1 MPFLDKRKTPVPIG
15 AGAAFLPSYVIQV
28 LAAEPSGLCKFRP
41 EGVAPLAGVFPA
53 AAAFI
58 AADPEFPGVRAPAA
72 VLTAAVMVASAVTA
86 APVAASTSTPTAAIA
101 VTAIAA
107 SAVTVTIAVA
117 VTAVA
122 ASAFA
127 VKIRAVG
134 GAAANDGDVRV
145 VAVHAGRGRTAGDG
159 SPLAVIVP
167 AAAVLLGTPAAGAG
181 SCRGAVGRCGIL
193 GRILAPA
200 DGFHR
205 ASSDILQGLQV
216 ALNLPGRTPA
226 FPAARHKQFLLS

>member
-1 MPFLDKRKTPVPIG
+1 MDKRKTPVPIG

-86 APVAASTSTPTAAIA
+86 APVAASTSKPTAAIA

-107 SAVTVTIAVA
+107 VTIAIA
-117 VTAVA
+117 VTAIA

-127 VKIRAVG
+127 VKIHAVG

-145 VAVHAGRGRTAGDG
+145 VAVHAGGGRTAGDG

-216 ALNLPGRTPA
+216 ALDLPGRTPA

>member
-1 MPFLDKRKTPVPIG
+1 MDKRKTPVPIG

-86 APVAASTSTPTAAIA
+86 APVAAPTSAAAIAVTAIAAVTIAIA

-107 SAVTVTIAVA
+107 SA
-117 VTAVA
+117 
-122 ASAFA
+122 FA
-127 VKIRAVG
+127 VKIHAVG

-145 VAVHAGRGRTAGDG
+145 VAVHAGGGRTAGNG

-216 ALNLPGRTPA
+216 ALNLPGRAPA

>member
-1 MPFLDKRKTPVPIG
+1 
-15 AGAAFLPSYVIQV
+15 
-28 LAAEPSGLCKFRP
+28 
-41 EGVAPLAGVFPA
+41 
-53 AAAFI
+53 
-58 AADPEFPGVRAPAA
+58 
-72 VLTAAVMVASAVTA
+72 MVASAVTA
-86 APVAASTSTPTAAIA
+86 APVAAPTSAAAIAVTAIAAVTIAIA

-107 SAVTVTIAVA
+107 SA
-117 VTAVA
+117 
-122 ASAFA
+122 FA
-127 VKIRAVG
+127 VKIHAVG

-145 VAVHAGRGRTAGDG
+145 VAVHAGGGRTAGNG

-181 SCRGAVGRCGIL
+181 SCRGAVGGGIL

-216 ALNLPGRTPA
+216 ALNLPGRAPA